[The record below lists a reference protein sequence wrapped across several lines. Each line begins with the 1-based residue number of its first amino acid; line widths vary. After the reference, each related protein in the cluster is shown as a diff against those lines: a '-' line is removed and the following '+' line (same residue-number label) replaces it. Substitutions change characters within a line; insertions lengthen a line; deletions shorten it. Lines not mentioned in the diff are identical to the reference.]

1 MPGEPESL
9 ALGLR
14 DHNGATGLNRLW
26 LRNGCE
32 IPSRVITTG
41 EKLMDILPPESGR
54 SAQSPLSSLRGLEVL
69 SAGLMARLPPLGIVS
84 APGARRL
91 SSNLS
96 RDLGNSPVRQ
106 LRSGSR
112 GQPYSGPPAGPQRI
126 RVRDGPLTNARYNV
140 ARRRR
145 ERAMHGVL
153 SETAQSWFVAKAAV
167 ALTPIFILGTADVI
181 SWFLRRTVRR
191 RIEVPR
197 RCSIRMDGC

>member
-14 DHNGATGLNRLW
+14 DHNGARGLNRLCVKKW
-26 LRNGCE
+26 VRDPVQGHYDWENSWIFC
-32 IPSRVITTG
+32 
-41 EKLMDILPPESGR
+41 PPESGR

-84 APGARRL
+84 APGARHL